1 MSEGE
6 RARFWDGVYATK
18 APEQLSWRQDAP
30 AASLDMLARAGV
42 APPASLIDIGGGA
55 SRLVDHLQAGG
66 FDDVSV
72 LDVSQEA
79 LAKARARLGEAGARV
94 AWIVA
99 DVTRWEP
106 ARNFDVWHDRATLH
120 FLTRDEDQRAY
131 VERLQRALKPGGR
144 AILATFAPDGPG
156 TCSGLPVARHDSRSL
171 AALLGEDFALNEER
185 RHDHVTPWG
194 SVQKFQFSLFTRR

>member
-18 APEQLSWRQDAP
+18 APEQLSWSQGAP
-30 AASLDMLARAGV
+30 A
-42 APPASLIDIGGGA
+42 DIGGGA
-55 SRLVDHLQAGG
+55 SRLVDHLLARG

-72 LDVSQEA
+72 LDVSREA
-79 LAKARARLGEAGARV
+79 LAKARARLGEAGDRV

-106 ARNFDVWHDRATLH
+106 MRGYDVWHDRAALH
-120 FLTRDEDQRAY
+120 FLTHEEDQRAY
-131 VERLQRALKPGGR
+131 VERLKRALTPGGR
-144 AILATFAPDGPG
+144 AILGAFAPDGPEK
-156 TCSGLPVARHDSRSL
+156 CSGLPVARHDSHSL
-171 AALLGEDFALNEER
+171 AALLGDDFAPNEER